1 MEIVEIMRMERRM
14 NQKFGDLYAK
24 FLMLF
29 AIWVIIAVVF
39 QIGY

>member
-1 MEIVEIMRMERRM
+1 MMSS
-14 NQKFGDLYAK
+14 NSGQKFGNLYAK